1 MTNKIITYTD
11 RFKAASSGAGA
22 SNWVSMYGQSD
33 VRIYRTPWFGTTPW
47 EEGANIDQYWQDSPL
62 REVWKVKTPT
72 LFLVGEND
80 ARVPMPQS
88 VEMYR
93 GVRHN
98 GIPTHL
104 YVAPRQGHG
113 WSELRHRLYKANIE
127 LDWFETWVTERKW
140 TWEEAPLEDKPARPV
155 SQP

>member
-1 MTNKIITYTD
+1 M
-11 RFKAASSGAGA
+11 
-22 SNWVSMYGQSD
+22 
-33 VRIYRTPWFGTTPW
+33 
-47 EEGANIDQYWQDSPL
+47 
-62 REVWKVKTPT
+62 WKVKTPT

-127 LDWFETWVTERKW
+127 LEWFETWVTERKW
-140 TWEEAPLEDKPARPV
+140 T
-155 SQP
+155 